1 MISDLIA
8 PNPLGQDNRF
18 SPEQTNKNLTED
30 QILIEQKT
38 SAPSVSGDVVESAGV
53 TKPMCRLVCSG
64 ARPEGSRLEHH
75 LGPPSPGE
83 TL

>member
-1 MISDLIA
+1 M
-8 PNPLGQDNRF
+8 F

-38 SAPSVSGDVVESAGV
+38 SAPSVSGDVVESAV
-53 TKPMCRLVCSG
+53 ETKPMSCRLVCSG
-64 ARPEGSRLEHH
+64 ARSEGSRLEHH